1 MAYYFAIAV
10 GIIVVFGITGLALR
24 KGTPRLD

>member
-10 GIIVVFGITGLALR
+10 GIILVCGTTGIVLR